1 MLKKLSLAFAA
12 GCLGGLANSAAL
24 WLFGLLGINQ
34 ALGVMLAPH
43 LTPAWLY
50 PRIVWG
56 GLWGFLFLIPLKGL
70 TYTSRG
76 LLLSLGPSLGQ
87 LLVVFPLQ
95 AQKGFFGLELGY
107 LTPAM
112 VLFYNAIW
120 GIVTA
125 YCLKVTRES

>member
-1 MLKKLSLAFAA
+1 MLKNLSLAFAA
-12 GCLGGLANSAAL
+12 GCLGGLANSVAL

-43 LTPAWLY
+43 FTPPWLY

-87 LLVVFPLQ
+87 LLVVFPVQ
-95 AQKGFFGLELGY
+95 AQKGLFGLELGY

-112 VLFYNAIW
+112 VLFYNAVW
-120 GIVTA
+120 GVATA